1 MTPCL
6 RPVNLFVMWP
16 ISRHSI
22 DEVLQR
28 LDITD
33 IGRTTIRQCV
43 NVSHELEWISGE
55 KFVHLEFGIPGM
67 NACRTGLEAQ
77 KKALD
82 SGAASVYPPACG
94 LRELK
99 ENGSRFIKAFVGVD
113 IDPEGIVPTVGSM
126 QGCYNLLLECV
137 QMNPGKDTVVYLGPG
152 FPSHYV
158 QANVVGAKA
167 RLLDLYDHRGDRFRE
182 KLEEVFGDG
191 HVTAIVYSNPNN
203 PSWVCLT
210 EEELASLGELC
221 TKYDVIA
228 LEDMAYLCMDF
239 RKDLS
244 MPFLPPFQPT
254 VARYTENCVLMIS
267 ASKIFSYAGE
277 RIALVAIS
285 DKLCNREYPSLR
297 ERYGLGRFGDNFSLT
312 YLYVN
317 SSGCSHSA
325 QFAFAEMLGAAA
337 DGKYDFV
344 GEMREYGR
352 RARRARE
359 MFLRHGFHLVYDK
372 DIDEDVGDG
381 FFFTIG
387 YGGLTGSQLLLNLLR
402 CGICAITM
410 SATRST
416 REGVRV
422 CVSMLNSEKDFRDL
436 DERLGL
442 FAGLGSGD
450 ECQSRK
456 RS

>member
-1 MTPCL
+1 MK
-6 RPVNLFVMWP
+6 P
-16 ISRHSI
+16 ISRQSI
-22 DEVLQR
+22 DEVMQR
-28 LDITD
+28 LDIAD

-43 NVSHELEWISGE
+43 NVSHELEGISGE
-55 KFVHLEFGIPGM
+55 KFIHLEFGIPGL
-67 NACRTGLEAQ
+67 NACRIGLDAQ

-82 SGAASVYPPACG
+82 SGDAAVYPPSCG
-94 LRELK
+94 VSKLK

-113 IDPEGIVPTVGSM
+113 ISPEGIVPTVGSM

-137 QMNPGKDTVVYLGPG
+137 QINPSKDTVVYLNPG

-158 QANVVGAKA
+158 QAKVLGLKT
-167 RLLDLYDHRGDRFRE
+167 RMFDLYDFRGDKFRE

-191 HVTAIVYSNPNN
+191 RVAAIVYSNPNN

-210 EEELASLGELC
+210 EGELRSLGELC

-239 RKDLS
+239 RKNRS
-244 MPFLPPFQPT
+244 VPFRPPYQPT
-254 VARYTENCVLMIS
+254 VARYTDNSVLMIS

-277 RIALVAIS
+277 RIAMVAIS
-285 DKLCNREYPSLR
+285 DKLYNREYPALR

-317 SSGCSHSA
+317 SSSCSHSA
-325 QFAFAEMLGAAA
+325 QYAFAAMLGAAA
-337 DGKYDFV
+337 DGEYDFV
-344 GEMREYGR
+344 GEMREY
-352 RARRARE
+352 ARRAAKAKE
-359 MFLRHGFHLVYDK
+359 IFLRHGFHIVYDK
-372 DIDEDVGDG
+372 DLDEDVSDG

-387 YGGLTGSQLLLNLLR
+387 YDGLTGSQLLLNLLR

-410 SATRST
+410 VATRST
-416 REGVRV
+416 REGIRV
-422 CVSMLNSEKDFRDL
+422 CVSLLNSEDDFRAL

-442 FAGLGSGD
+442 FVGLYESGD
-450 ECQSRK
+450 
-456 RS
+456 

>member
-1 MTPCL
+1 MK
-6 RPVNLFVMWP
+6 P
-16 ISRHSI
+16 ISRQTV

-28 LDITD
+28 LDIVD

-67 NACRTGLEAQ
+67 NACKVGLDAQ
-77 KKALD
+77 KEALD
-82 SGAASVYPPACG
+82 NGAASVYPPSCG
-94 LRELK
+94 IHELK
-99 ENGSRFIKAFVGVD
+99 ENGSRFIKAFVGVE
-113 IDPEGIVPTVGSM
+113 ISPEGIVPTVGSM
-126 QGCYNLLLECV
+126 QGCYNLLLECI
-137 QMNPGKDTVVYLGPG
+137 QMNPEKDTVVYLNPG

-158 QANVVGAKA
+158 QAKVLGIKT
-167 RLLDLYDHRGDRFRE
+167 RMFDLYDFRGDKFRE

-191 HVTAIVYSNPNN
+191 RVSAIVYSNPNN

-210 EEELASLGELC
+210 EDELKSLGELC

-228 LEDMAYLCMDF
+228 LEDMAYMCMDF

-254 VARYTENCVLMIS
+254 VARYTDNCVLMIS

-277 RIALVAIS
+277 RIAMVAIS
-285 DKLCNREYPSLR
+285 DKLYKREYPALR
-297 ERYGLGRFGDNFSLT
+297 ERYGIGRFGDNYSLT

-317 SSGCSHSA
+317 SSSCSHSA
-325 QFAFAEMLGAAA
+325 QYAFAEMLGSAA

-352 RARRARE
+352 RAGKAKE
-359 MFLRHGFHLVYDK
+359 IFLRHGFYIVYDK
-372 DIDEDVGDG
+372 DLGEDVSDG

-387 YGGLTGSQLLLNLLR
+387 YDGLTGSQLLLNLLR
-402 CGICAITM
+402 CGICAITLV
-410 SATRST
+410 ATRST
-416 REGVRV
+416 REGIRV
-422 CVSMLNSEKDFRDL
+422 CVSLLNSEKDFSDL
-436 DERLGL
+436 DERLGSFERL
-442 FAGLGSGD
+442 MMD
-450 ECQSRK
+450 ENR
-456 RS
+456 

>member
-1 MTPCL
+1 M
-6 RPVNLFVMWP
+6 
-16 ISRHSI
+16 
-22 DEVLQR
+22 QR
-28 LDITD
+28 LDIAD

-43 NVSHELEWISGE
+43 NVSHELEGISGE
-55 KFVHLEFGIPGM
+55 KFIHLEFGIPGL
-67 NACRTGLEAQ
+67 NACRIGLDAQ

-82 SGAASVYPPACG
+82 SGDAAVYPPSCG
-94 LRELK
+94 VSKLK

-113 IDPEGIVPTVGSM
+113 ISPEGIVPTVGSM

-137 QMNPGKDTVVYLGPG
+137 QINPSKDTVVYLNPG

-158 QANVVGAKA
+158 QAKVLGLKT
-167 RLLDLYDHRGDRFRE
+167 RMFDLYDFRGDKFRE

-191 HVTAIVYSNPNN
+191 RVAAIVYSNPNN

-210 EEELASLGELC
+210 EGELRSLGELC

-239 RKDLS
+239 RKNRS
-244 MPFLPPFQPT
+244 VPFQPPYQPT
-254 VARYTENCVLMIS
+254 VARYTDNSVLMIS

-277 RIALVAIS
+277 RIAMVAIS
-285 DKLCNREYPSLR
+285 DKLYNREYPALR

-317 SSGCSHSA
+317 SSSCSHSA
-325 QFAFAEMLGAAA
+325 QYAFAAMLGAAA
-337 DGKYDFV
+337 DGEYDFV
-344 GEMREYGR
+344 GEMREY
-352 RARRARE
+352 ARRAAKAKE
-359 MFLRHGFHLVYDK
+359 IFLRHGFHIVYDK
-372 DIDEDVGDG
+372 DLDEDVSDG

-387 YGGLTGSQLLLNLLR
+387 YDGLTGSQLLLNLLR

-410 SATRST
+410 VATRST
-416 REGVRV
+416 REGIRV
-422 CVSMLNSEKDFRDL
+422 CVSLLNSEDDFRAL

-442 FAGLGSGD
+442 FVGLYESGD
-450 ECQSRK
+450 
-456 RS
+456 

>member
-1 MTPCL
+1 M
-6 RPVNLFVMWP
+6 
-16 ISRHSI
+16 
-22 DEVLQR
+22 QR
-28 LDITD
+28 LDIAD

-43 NVSHELEWISGE
+43 NVSHELEGISGE
-55 KFVHLEFGIPGM
+55 KFIHLEFGIPGL
-67 NACRTGLEAQ
+67 NACRIGLDAQ

-82 SGAASVYPPACG
+82 SGDAAVYPPSCG
-94 LRELK
+94 VNKLK

-113 IDPEGIVPTVGSM
+113 ISPEGIVPTVGSM

-137 QMNPGKDTVVYLGPG
+137 QINPSKDTVVYLNPG

-158 QANVVGAKA
+158 QAKVLGLKT
-167 RLLDLYDHRGDRFRE
+167 RMFDLYDFRGDKFRE

-191 HVTAIVYSNPNN
+191 RVAAIVYSNPNN

-210 EEELASLGELC
+210 EGELRSLGELC

-239 RKDLS
+239 RKNRS
-244 MPFLPPFQPT
+244 VPFRPPYQPT
-254 VARYTENCVLMIS
+254 VARYTDNSVLMIS

-277 RIALVAIS
+277 RIAMVAIS
-285 DKLCNREYPSLR
+285 DKLYNREYPALR

-317 SSGCSHSA
+317 SSSCSHSA
-325 QFAFAEMLGAAA
+325 QYAFAAMLGAAV
-337 DGKYDFV
+337 DGEYDFV
-344 GEMREYGR
+344 GEMREY
-352 RARRARE
+352 ARRAAKAKE
-359 MFLRHGFHLVYDK
+359 IFLRHGFHIVYDK
-372 DIDEDVGDG
+372 DLDEDVSDG

-387 YGGLTGSQLLLNLLR
+387 YDGLTGSQLLLNLLR

-410 SATRST
+410 VATRST
-416 REGVRV
+416 REGIRV
-422 CVSMLNSEKDFRDL
+422 CVSLLNSEDDFRAL

-442 FAGLGSGD
+442 FVGLYESGD
-450 ECQSRK
+450 
-456 RS
+456 

>member
-1 MTPCL
+1 MK
-6 RPVNLFVMWP
+6 P
-16 ISRHSI
+16 ISRQAV

-28 LDITD
+28 LDIAD

-67 NACRTGLEAQ
+67 NACKVGLDAQ
-77 KKALD
+77 KEALD
-82 SGAASVYPPACG
+82 NGAASVYPPSCG
-94 LRELK
+94 IHELK
-99 ENGSRFIKAFVGVD
+99 ENGSRFIKAFVGVE
-113 IDPEGIVPTVGSM
+113 ISPEGIVPTVGSM
-126 QGCYNLLLECV
+126 QGCYNLLLECI
-137 QMNPGKDTVVYLGPG
+137 QMNPEKDTVVYLNPG

-158 QANVVGAKA
+158 QAKVLGIKT
-167 RLLDLYDHRGDRFRE
+167 RMFDLYDFRGDRFRE

-191 HVTAIVYSNPNN
+191 RVCAIVYSNPNN

-210 EEELASLGELC
+210 EDELKSLGELC

-228 LEDMAYLCMDF
+228 LEDMAYMCMDF

-254 VARYTENCVLMIS
+254 VARYTDNCVLMIS

-277 RIALVAIS
+277 RIAMVAIS
-285 DKLCNREYPSLR
+285 DKLYKREYPALR
-297 ERYGLGRFGDNFSLT
+297 ERYGIGRFGDNFSLT

-317 SSGCSHSA
+317 SSSCSHSA
-325 QFAFAEMLGAAA
+325 QYAFAEMLGSAA

-352 RARRARE
+352 RAGKAKE
-359 MFLRHGFHLVYDK
+359 IFLRHGFHIVYDK
-372 DIDEDVGDG
+372 DLGENVSDG

-387 YGGLTGSQLLLNLLR
+387 YDGLSGSQLLLNLLR
-402 CGICAITM
+402 CGICAITLV
-410 SATRST
+410 ATRST
-416 REGVRV
+416 HEGIRV
-422 CVSMLNSEKDFRDL
+422 CVSLLNSEKDFADL

-442 FAGLGSGD
+442 FERLVVD
-450 ECQSRK
+450 ENR
-456 RS
+456 

>member
-1 MTPCL
+1 MK
-6 RPVNLFVMWP
+6 P
-16 ISRHSI
+16 ISRQSI
-22 DEVLQR
+22 DEVMQR
-28 LDITD
+28 LDIAD

-43 NVSHELEWISGE
+43 NVSHELEGISGE
-55 KFVHLEFGIPGM
+55 KFIHLEFGIPGL
-67 NACRTGLEAQ
+67 NACRIGLDAQ

-82 SGAASVYPPACG
+82 SGDAAVYPPSCG
-94 LRELK
+94 VNKLK

-113 IDPEGIVPTVGSM
+113 ISPEGIVPTVGSM

-137 QMNPGKDTVVYLGPG
+137 QINPSKDTVVYLNPG

-158 QANVVGAKA
+158 QAKVLGLKT
-167 RLLDLYDHRGDRFRE
+167 RMFDLYDFRGDKFRE

-191 HVTAIVYSNPNN
+191 RVAAIVYSNPNN

-210 EEELASLGELC
+210 EGELRSLGELC

-239 RKDLS
+239 RKNRS
-244 MPFLPPFQPT
+244 VPFRPPYQPT
-254 VARYTENCVLMIS
+254 VARYTDNSVLMIS

-277 RIALVAIS
+277 RIAMVAIS
-285 DKLCNREYPSLR
+285 DKLYNREYPALR

-317 SSGCSHSA
+317 SSSCSHSA
-325 QFAFAEMLGAAA
+325 QYAFAAMLGAAV
-337 DGKYDFV
+337 DGEYDFV
-344 GEMREYGR
+344 GEMREY
-352 RARRARE
+352 ARRAAKAKE
-359 MFLRHGFHLVYDK
+359 IFLRHGFHIVYDK
-372 DIDEDVGDG
+372 DLDEDVSDG

-387 YGGLTGSQLLLNLLR
+387 YDGLTGSQLLLNLLR

-410 SATRST
+410 VATRST
-416 REGVRV
+416 REGIRV
-422 CVSMLNSEKDFRDL
+422 CVSLLNSEDDFRAL

-442 FAGLGSGD
+442 FVGLYESGD
-450 ECQSRK
+450 
-456 RS
+456 

>member
-1 MTPCL
+1 MK
-6 RPVNLFVMWP
+6 P
-16 ISRHSI
+16 ISRQAV

-28 LDITD
+28 LDIAD
-33 IGRTTIRQCV
+33 IGRSTIRQCV

-67 NACRTGLEAQ
+67 NACKVGLDAQ

-82 SGAASVYPPACG
+82 NGAASVYPPSCG
-94 LRELK
+94 IHELK

-113 IDPEGIVPTVGSM
+113 ISPDGIVPTVGSM
-126 QGCYNLLLECV
+126 QGCYNLLLECI
-137 QMNPGKDTVVYLGPG
+137 QMNSEKDTVVYLNPG
-152 FPSHYV
+152 FPSHYL
-158 QANVVGAKA
+158 QAKVLGVKT
-167 RLLDLYDHRGDRFRE
+167 RMFDLYDYRGDKFKE
-182 KLEEVFGDG
+182 KLEETFGDG
-191 HVTAIVYSNPNN
+191 RVGAIVYSNPNN

-210 EEELASLGELC
+210 EEELRSLGELC

-254 VARYTENCVLMIS
+254 VARYTDNCVLMIS

-285 DKLCNREYPSLR
+285 DKLYNREYPALR
-297 ERYGLGRFGDNFSLT
+297 ERYGIGRFGDNFSLT

-317 SSGCSHSA
+317 SSSCSHSA
-325 QFAFAEMLGAAA
+325 QYAFAEMLGAAA
-337 DGKYDFV
+337 DGEYDFV

-352 RARRARE
+352 RAGKAKE
-359 MFLRHGFHLVYDK
+359 IFLRHGFHVVYDK
-372 DIDEDVGDG
+372 DLEEDVSDG

-387 YGGLTGSQLLLNLLR
+387 YKEMSGSQLLLNLLR

-410 SATRST
+410 VATRST
-416 REGVRV
+416 REGIRV
-422 CVSMLNSEKDFRDL
+422 CVSLLNSEKDFKNLDL
-436 DERLGL
+436 RLGL
-442 FAGLGSGD
+442 FEELVGNED
-450 ECQSRK
+450 C
-456 RS
+456 

>member
-1 MTPCL
+1 MK
-6 RPVNLFVMWP
+6 P
-16 ISRHSI
+16 ISRQSI
-22 DEVLQR
+22 DEVMQR
-28 LDITD
+28 LDIAD

-43 NVSHELEWISGE
+43 NVSHELEGISGE
-55 KFVHLEFGIPGM
+55 KFIHLEFGIPGL
-67 NACRTGLEAQ
+67 NACRIGLDAQ

-82 SGAASVYPPACG
+82 SGDAAVYPPSCG
-94 LRELK
+94 VSKLK

-113 IDPEGIVPTVGSM
+113 ISPEGIVPTVGSM

-137 QMNPGKDTVVYLGPG
+137 QINPSKDTVVYLNPG

-158 QANVVGAKA
+158 QAKVLGLKT
-167 RLLDLYDHRGDRFRE
+167 RMFDLYDFRGGKFRE

-191 HVTAIVYSNPNN
+191 RVAAIVYSNPNN

-210 EEELASLGELC
+210 EGELRSLGELC

-239 RKDLS
+239 RKNRS
-244 MPFLPPFQPT
+244 VPFRPPYQPT
-254 VARYTENCVLMIS
+254 VARYTDNSVLMIS

-277 RIALVAIS
+277 RIAMVAIS
-285 DKLCNREYPSLR
+285 DRLYNREYPALR

-317 SSGCSHSA
+317 SSSCSHSA
-325 QFAFAEMLGAAA
+325 QYAFAAMLGAAA
-337 DGKYDFV
+337 DGEYDFV
-344 GEMREYGR
+344 GEMREY
-352 RARRARE
+352 ARRAAKAKE
-359 MFLRHGFHLVYDK
+359 IFLRHGFHIVYDK
-372 DIDEDVGDG
+372 DLDEDVSDG

-387 YGGLTGSQLLLNLLR
+387 YDGLTGSQLLLNLLR

-410 SATRST
+410 VATRST
-416 REGVRV
+416 REGIRV
-422 CVSMLNSEKDFRDL
+422 CVSLLNSEDDFRAL

-442 FAGLGSGD
+442 FVGLYESGD
-450 ECQSRK
+450 
-456 RS
+456 

>member
-1 MTPCL
+1 MK
-6 RPVNLFVMWP
+6 P
-16 ISRHSI
+16 ISRQSI
-22 DEVLQR
+22 DEVMQR
-28 LDITD
+28 LDIAD

-43 NVSHELEWISGE
+43 NVSHELEGISGE
-55 KFVHLEFGIPGM
+55 KFIHLEFGIPGL
-67 NACRTGLEAQ
+67 NACWIGLDAQ

-82 SGAASVYPPACG
+82 SGDAAVYPPSCG
-94 LRELK
+94 VSKLK

-113 IDPEGIVPTVGSM
+113 ISPEGIVPTVGSM

-137 QMNPGKDTVVYLGPG
+137 QINPSKDTVVYLNPG

-158 QANVVGAKA
+158 QAKVLGLKT
-167 RLLDLYDHRGDRFRE
+167 RMFDLYDFRGDKFRE

-191 HVTAIVYSNPNN
+191 RVAAIVYSNPNN

-210 EEELASLGELC
+210 EGELRSLGELC

-239 RKDLS
+239 RKNRS
-244 MPFLPPFQPT
+244 VPFRPPYQPT
-254 VARYTENCVLMIS
+254 VARYTDNSVLMIS

-277 RIALVAIS
+277 RIAMVAIS
-285 DKLCNREYPSLR
+285 DKLYNREYPALR

-317 SSGCSHSA
+317 SSSCSHSA
-325 QFAFAEMLGAAA
+325 QYAFAAMLGAAA
-337 DGKYDFV
+337 DGEYDFV
-344 GEMREYGR
+344 GEMREY
-352 RARRARE
+352 ARRAAKAKE
-359 MFLRHGFHLVYDK
+359 IFLRHGFHIVYDK
-372 DIDEDVGDG
+372 DLDEDVSDG

-387 YGGLTGSQLLLNLLR
+387 YDGLTGSQLLLNLLR

-410 SATRST
+410 VATRST
-416 REGVRV
+416 REGIRV
-422 CVSMLNSEKDFRDL
+422 CVSLLNSEDDFRAL

-442 FAGLGSGD
+442 FVGLYESGD
-450 ECQSRK
+450 
-456 RS
+456 